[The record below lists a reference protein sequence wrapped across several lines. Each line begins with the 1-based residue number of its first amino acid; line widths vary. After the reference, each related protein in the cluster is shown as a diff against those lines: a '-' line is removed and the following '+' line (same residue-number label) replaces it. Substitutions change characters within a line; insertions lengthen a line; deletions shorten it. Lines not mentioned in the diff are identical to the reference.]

1 MVDLKRNEHIG
12 ERSVFPYLT
21 ALVNC
26 ALWLCYGITP
36 MGSSLII
43 VINVLGAALEIYY
56 IYTFLYF
63 CEEDKRL
70 WGFIYVAL
78 GFFAWFGILML
89 FVADMAKY
97 KLFFSWACALCGSLV
112 SISPLFNLGTVRQ
125 QKSMDS
131 MPPLLQ
137 VALSLANTMLWAGYA
152 YTAEKC
158 DNFIFYPS
166 LVGFSCAVIQLV
178 LHIALRQHGDS
189 GLDESLV

>member
-1 MVDLKRNEHIG
+1 MADLKRNEHVG

-26 ALWLCYGITP
+26 ALWLCYGISP

-43 VINVLGAALEIYY
+43 VINVFGAAWEIYY

-63 CEEDKRL
+63 CEEDQRP
-70 WGFIYVAL
+70 WGFIY
-78 GFFAWFGILML
+78 AWFGILIVFL
-89 FVADMAKY
+89 ADMAKY

-112 SISPLFNLGTVRQ
+112 SVSPLFNLGTVRR

-137 VALSLANTMLWAGYA
+137 VVLSLANTTLWR
-152 YTAEKC
+152 T
-158 DNFIFYPS
+158 
-166 LVGFSCAVIQLV
+166 Q
-178 LHIALRQHGDS
+178 RS
-189 GLDESLV
+189 GLDTPTWLKNATISSL